1 MLFDTQG
8 DTYLVNAFH
17 QLFASA
23 NLKSHSQHSTSFQS
37 LHKTWVKTTLLLYR
51 SCHWKSNTGRLH
63 RICNYWIFLL
73 MMPFT
78 FLFNTFDVNGG
89 ALLFLAKYV
98 TRNWTDWQDTQ
109 AVLFLLTLPHISFF
123 LLFWAKYVTKNCAS
137 RRYTQIM
144 SGQGHNMVI
153 LLFL

>member
-17 QLFASA
+17 HLFASA

-89 ALLFLAKYV
+89 ALLFLAKCV
-98 TRNWTDWQDTQ
+98 TRNWRDWQDTQ
-109 AVLFLLTLPHISFF
+109 AISANFTFHFLCHFGAKNMSPKIAQVNGTHRLCQTKDIIWLFCCF
-123 LLFWAKYVTKNCAS
+123 L
-137 RRYTQIM
+137 
-144 SGQGHNMVI
+144 
-153 LLFL
+153 